1 MIIIDRDVRDR
12 LKLPEHD
19 HSVIVIESLDEI
31 DKHIERALCMIQGK
45 EEYDEV
51 IIGVDVGPEYI
62 AYAVVADGEII
73 EVNKTVIEDF
83 LEKVKS
89 IVLNY
94 PYKSMI
100 IRIGSSSKGPEI
112 ALKLHNL
119 LNKFNVVIELV
130 EEESTSKHTLITLNY
145 GRIRD
150 KDLSAAVNIS
160 FKQGV
165 KIGSHM
171 DSQLNNV

>member
-1 MIIIDRDVRDR
+1 M
-12 LKLPEHD
+12 
-19 HSVIVIESLDEI
+19 
-31 DKHIERALCMIQGK
+31 QGK

-51 IIGVDVGPEYI
+51 IIGVDAGPEYV
-62 AYAVVADGEII
+62 AYAVVADGEVI
-73 EVNKTVIEDF
+73 EVNKTVVEDF

-94 PYKSMI
+94 PYKSMV
-100 IRIGSSSKGPEI
+100 IRVGSSSKGPEI

-119 LNKFNVVIELV
+119 LGKFNVIIELV
-130 EEESTSKHTLITLNY
+130 EEESTSKRTLITLDY

-165 KIGSHM
+165 KVS
-171 DSQLNNV
+171 SYTNS

>member
-1 MIIIDRDVRDR
+1 MV
-12 LKLPEHD
+12 
-19 HSVIVIESLDEI
+19 
-31 DKHIERALCMIQGK
+31 QGK

-51 IIGVDVGPEYI
+51 IIGVDAGPEYV
-62 AYAVVADGEII
+62 AYAVVADGEVI
-73 EVNKTVIEDF
+73 EVNKTVVEDF

-94 PYKSMI
+94 PYKSMV
-100 IRIGSSSKGPEI
+100 IRVGSSSKGPEI

-119 LNKFNVVIELV
+119 LGKFNVIIELV
-130 EEESTSKHTLITLNY
+130 EEESTSKRTLITLDY

-165 KIGSHM
+165 KVS
-171 DSQLNNV
+171 SYTNS